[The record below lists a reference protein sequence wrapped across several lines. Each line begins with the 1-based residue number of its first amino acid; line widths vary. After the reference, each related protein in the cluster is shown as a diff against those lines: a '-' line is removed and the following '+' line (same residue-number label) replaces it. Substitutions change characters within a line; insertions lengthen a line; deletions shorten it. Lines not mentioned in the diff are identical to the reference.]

1 MATAIGTTIR
11 LSWMKPADE
20 GNTAIRGYKIERSA
34 DDGSGNSDGN
44 WEVLEADTGTTATAY
59 DDEGLGHGETY
70 HYRVSAFNSDSAGP
84 VSNVADA
91 TIDIR
96 GPVPVSASVAA
107 AGTTLTI
114 GFDEALDAAAANLLA
129 AARFAIAA
137 PDGARFAIGAVSV
150 SGTHATLALASGSA
164 VIRTGQAVT
173 VAYTDPNAGDDT
185 GGVVQDAVGNDAED
199 FTLGPSLSVTVNN
212 GSTEAAG
219 APGAPENFAAEPG
232 GDTSIVLTWDAPADT
247 GGTAIASYRIEVSPS
262 GADGSWTALE
272 AAHDAAIERRY
283 PHTGLDPATTR
294 HYRIRAM
301 HAANVGAW
309 SAVQTMT
316 TSGAPDAPTGLEATA
331 GLPSPRDGTTLID
344 LVWMKPADEGD
355 SAITSYRIE
364 WSADGASDWTELVA
378 THDTMAG
385 GAIVTG
391 YTDTGLGSET
401 TRHYRVFAI
410 NDDGRSLPSDTA
422 HTTTADIA
430 GPEPVSAS
438 VTASGTALTIVF
450 DETLEAAPARLPA
463 AARFR
468 IAAAD
473 GAEIA
478 IGTVSV
484 SATDVSLTFTSGS
497 AVIRTG
503 QAVTVAYAD
512 PNAGDDTGGVVQDDD
527 GNDAAAFTTGE
538 SGVAAV
544 DNNSGETVTAPGAPR
559 ALAAEGTGGDRIR
572 LRWDAPVDTG
582 GQAIAGYLVEA
593 SESGAGGPWAE
604 LVDNHN
610 TMNDGRF
617 EYVHMNLDPGDVR
630 HYRIRAR
637 NATGLGAFSNVDDG
651 TAVPPGAPDAPP
663 QLTATANDAMPGD
676 ASTRIDL
683 AWAKPANEG
692 DSAITG
698 YRIKV
703 SADVDP
709 LVWRELVANHAVMEN
724 GAIVTA
730 YADTGLGSEE
740 TRHYRVFAMNGEGRS
755 LASDVAHAT
764 TGDIAG
770 PEPASAS
777 VAATGDSLTIVFD
790 EALDAA
796 AARLP
801 AAARFEISAP
811 DGAEIA
817 IGTISVSG
825 TDVTLAFTDG
835 SAVIRQGQAV
845 TVAYSDANAGDDARG
860 VVQDDDGNDA
870 APFTLGP
877 GLSVTVS
884 NGSAVLAGVPGAPR
898 KLAAEGTGGDRIR
911 LRWDAPADT
920 GGQAIAGYLVEVS
933 ESGAGGAWTELVDN
947 HNTMNDGRFE
957 YVHMNLEPGDVR
969 HYRIRARNAAGLGA
983 FSNVDD
989 ATAVPPGAPDAP
1001 PKLTATANDAM
1012 PGDASTRIDLAW
1024 ATPAN
1029 EGDSAIAGYRIEVSA
1044 DVDPLV
1050 WRELAA
1056 SHAVMENGAIV
1067 TAYADTGLGSE
1078 ETRHY
1083 RVFAIN
1089 GDGRSLASDAAHA
1102 TTGDIERP
1110 EPVSASV
1117 AVSGRT
1123 LTIAFDEALE
1133 ATARAPAAGRFRMTA
1148 ADGARFRV
1156 GAVSVS
1162 GTDVTLDLHAES
1174 PVIRAD
1180 QAVAVAYTD
1189 LTANDDAGGV
1199 VQDDSGN
1206 DAADFTLG
1214 PGLSAT
1220 VTNGSAVAAGAP
1232 GAPRNLGAESGGA
1245 DRIVVRWDAPADTG
1259 GRAVT
1264 SYRIEVSEDGA
1275 GGPYAE
1281 LVAEHTTMTGGR
1293 FEYEHMNR
1301 GPSDVRHYRVAARN
1315 APDGEDGR
1323 GPFAG
1328 PVEGSVELKG
1338 RVALTAD
1345 PASAAEGGSVAW
1357 TVTATTDEDARP
1369 EDGLAMQV
1377 RVVSVDGTAH
1387 DDSRG
1392 DYAAVDE
1399 TVTFAPG
1406 DFDPQTVDGQP
1417 RHVAVKT
1424 GTVAIVDDVEVED
1437 EERFSL
1443 SMSIAGGGTGWA
1455 RGADRVAVAIPDT
1468 DEWRLVVAADPA
1480 SVVEG
1485 ETHEVVLTARV
1496 VPGDPGDGSV
1506 PPTTE
1511 ADCVVRFPV
1520 SVRLETGGTATAGTD
1535 YRLDGALD
1543 ARTIAPCGAQTS
1555 WPVSL
1560 AALVDA
1566 AHDPGETVT
1575 FAPRLAATPAV
1586 APASLTAAE
1595 VTVREARGVVL
1606 GVLALTVEEGGS
1618 ASYTAV
1624 LSSRPTGTVTLTA
1637 SVSGDEDVT
1646 VEPGAPARLEFTPES
1661 WHLPQT
1667 LTVSAA
1673 QDPDDADD
1681 AARVSHLVAGSDYA
1695 GVTAADVPV
1704 AVHDDDKTF
1713 GTMTVRL
1720 SDGVDGAGTHDP
1732 APVAHHGE
1740 PFHITLWWSELRT
1753 DHYETPGVAIG
1764 PDRAI
1769 RVTGAA
1775 VTPVKDDHTGK
1786 WTQSRLRLKLT
1797 PEGTGDVTLVL
1808 EPMDCSYPDLNRP
1821 RPDPRALCAWLAQG
1835 QGITGLA
1842 ERVRWTVRGIGAVPA
1857 APRNL
1862 TLGTDE
1868 ILTVQGQVVESR
1880 TVLVAGFDADPDASH
1895 WRVEAQAPGGDWSS
1909 ARVWRG
1915 AKHGS
1920 RHNVRLDGLA
1930 PDGDWAV
1937 RARWEN
1943 RYGPGPWAQARTTD
1957 GRAPEAPQGLAV
1969 AQGPD
1974 GRSVALT
1981 WTPSSA
1987 VARYQYRLGR
1997 LAQTMTG
2004 GWRDIPDSGPG
2015 AANRASFT
2023 VDGVERVWEIKAQ
2036 LRAVSASGQAG
2047 AASAEARVPAAR
2059 PLVLD
2064 DGVAV
2069 TSDPGEDG
2077 LYAIGDRIEVAVT
2090 MSRPVRREGAAPV
2103 VRLEFDGETRDAAL
2117 VRIRQPGTAGI
2128 GDPGDGSGD
2137 TLVFAYAVRE
2147 DDEDM
2152 DGIAIPANGLR
2163 LNGGRLLDA
2172 SPGGRGDAAAVGLG
2186 RARHFPGHRVQ
2197 GVLPEVTGI
2206 ERLDNRVW
2214 VHYERDLQPWTLDP
2228 VLRSGALGGQFHPDY
2243 SLSRPV
2249 WHAVIDARI
2258 VRGRGWSRSCGRTET
2273 GCRTVRLTLG
2283 KVYRDEA
2290 GGPGREG
2297 GYEAPDPGE
2306 TVEISYAPNPH
2317 HAKYRLRDAAGNEAP
2332 AFGPMVAVHLA
2343 PGTAPVLAVDDG
2355 AGREGVAPV
2364 RFTVRLAP
2372 AATERVTVQYM
2383 TADMPA
2389 AVRAPAG
2396 RASAGDDYEA
2406 TSGTLVFAPGET
2418 VKTIEVTVLEDTEED
2433 SGEVFRLVLANPSGA
2448 VLGDA
2453 EATGTIW
2460 NDELLTAT
2468 FGSLPPSHDGETAFT
2483 LGLAFS
2489 EEVAVSAQMLRDAAL
2504 RVTGGSV
2511 TGVRQVDAASTRR
2524 WEITVAPS
2532 SDAAVTVALAPKA
2545 SCDAVGA
2552 VCTGDGL
2559 GLDRAA
2565 EAAVPGPAALGAPA
2579 VAGVAQVGST
2589 LEASVAG
2596 GAVTWQWLRGGEEI
2610 AGADASTYT
2619 PVAVDAGAR
2628 LAVRAGR
2635 GGASATSAATAP
2647 VWPAPVNPPL
2657 GAGEEELLSAVLTLG
2672 SLQSGVSLGGYG
2684 RMGDRSFGAM
2694 DDIAFEDGGTAYAIE
2709 QLYVLAGGSFS
2720 LGTDSRLPGAAG
2732 VVAYW
2737 NGYRIS
2743 GLERTGH
2750 GGMLFGRTPQPE
2762 SEYSR
2767 YMDGSSDGVR
2777 VAVSLRRMRAAVRVT
2792 GASVTSGRGD
2802 NGTWDAGEHVE
2813 AQLRFSA
2820 PVTVTGPEGAAP
2832 TLAIAL
2838 DGARREAAYT
2848 GGSGTDTL
2856 SFRHTVATADEGAK
2870 RARIVA
2876 DGLALNGAAI
2886 ADGDGRAAGL
2896 GFSVAPWVAAVALAP
2911 DASGDR
2917 RWSAGETIEVRLTF
2931 SEAVT
2936 VADGTPWLDVRI
2948 GGFARPAAL
2957 GYASGSGSATL
2968 VFSMEVPRGARALA
2982 GIAVVADSLVANGAA
2997 IVSQASGLAAELGHD
3012 GTQPSAAPG
3021 TGEPEPLTAELRG
3034 LPDGH
3039 GASPFTFE
3047 LRFSEEIPLS
3057 YTTLQN
3063 HALGVTNGSVTAV
3076 RRVTPGENRAW
3087 DVTVT
3092 PAAGGGAVTV
3102 ALPETTDCAAAGA
3115 ICAADGRRLAAVSA
3129 TVPET
3134 APAGA
3139 AFRVRLVDVPEEH
3152 DGASAILFEVAFTK
3166 EPHAGYSYETMRD
3179 RTVRVRQGG
3188 ERLAVTRAKRLDAPH
3203 NDRWQI
3209 TVTPGSKADLTVLIG
3224 PFSSCSDAGA
3234 VCTAAGEVLANAV
3247 SETVLGPPGLTVADA
3262 RVHEGP
3268 GVTVDFAVTLARA
3281 SRATVTVDYATSD
3294 GPSPNAATAG
3304 EDYESTSGT
3313 LAFAPGETEGTVSVP
3328 VLDDGHDEGEET
3340 FVLTLSNPRGGNAW
3354 LADATAIGTIE
3365 NSDAMPKAWLAR
3377 FGRTVAEQVMEAV
3390 EGRFSAQRNPGVE
3403 VSLAGQALGGGSA
3416 GEREALEEREA
3427 AKRLEALSSWLRGE
3441 ADEEDAKPDESRALT
3456 GRELLTGS
3464 AFALTGGTPEGGF
3477 ASVWGRGAISR
3488 FDGREGELTLEGEVA
3503 SAMLG
3508 ADWTRERG
3516 TVGLMVT
3523 HSRGEGSYR
3532 GEGEGEVESTLTGL
3546 YPYGRY
3552 EVNERVSV
3560 WGVAGYGEGTLTLTP
3575 AGQEPLEAGMDLAM
3589 GAVGV
3594 RGVAVEAPAQGG
3606 LELSITSDAMAVR
3619 TSSEAV
3625 RGEAGAG
3632 AGNLA
3637 AASAGVTRLRLGL
3650 EGTWRGLGSEGGA
3663 TLVPTLEVGVRHDG
3677 GDAET
3682 GFGLDVGGGHRLVA
3696 PGERA
3701 LGRAAR
3707 ARARDP
3713 RGRGLARPRHRGL
3726 ARLRPEARLGA
3737 RLCAHAQPDDG
3748 GAGLGRHGRA
3758 ARAGHARGAGR
3769 ERRRERARE
3778 PPPRAQDGL
3787 RLRRLRRPLHG
3798 DAGGRSG
3805 LVERAARGAPRL
3817 APGAG
3822 GERPGVD
3829 GARARGDAA
3838 RGGQRRRCGAGAC
3851 ADAPRVDALV
3861 GGAVEPGNPGAAW
3874 RGAADLGRGSS

>member
-1 MATAIGTTIR
+1 MSA
-11 LSWMKPADE
+11 
-20 GNTAIRGYKIERSA
+20 A
-34 DDGSGNSDGN
+34 DD
-44 WEVLEADTGTTATAY
+44 A
-59 DDEGLGHGETY
+59 
-70 HYRVSAFNSDSAGP
+70 
-84 VSNVADA
+84 
-91 TIDIR
+91 
-96 GPVPVSASVAA
+96 
-107 AGTTLTI
+107 
-114 GFDEALDAAAANLLA
+114 
-129 AARFAIAA
+129 
-137 PDGARFAIGAVSV
+137 
-150 SGTHATLALASGSA
+150 
-164 VIRTGQAVT
+164 
-173 VAYTDPNAGDDT
+173 
-185 GGVVQDAVGNDAED
+185 
-199 FTLGPSLSVTVNN
+199 
-212 GSTEAAG
+212 
-219 APGAPENFAAEPG
+219 
-232 GDTSIVLTWDAPADT
+232 
-247 GGTAIASYRIEVSPS
+247 
-262 GADGSWTALE
+262 
-272 AAHDAAIERRY
+272 
-283 PHTGLDPATTR
+283 
-294 HYRIRAM
+294 
-301 HAANVGAW
+301 
-309 SAVQTMT
+309 
-316 TSGAPDAPTGLEATA
+316 
-331 GLPSPRDGTTLID
+331 
-344 LVWMKPADEGD
+344 
-355 SAITSYRIE
+355 
-364 WSADGASDWTELVA
+364 
-378 THDTMAG
+378 
-385 GAIVTG
+385 
-391 YTDTGLGSET
+391 
-401 TRHYRVFAI
+401 
-410 NDDGRSLPSDTA
+410 
-422 HTTTADIA
+422 
-430 GPEPVSAS
+430 
-438 VTASGTALTIVF
+438 
-450 DETLEAAPARLPA
+450 
-463 AARFR
+463 
-468 IAAAD
+468 
-473 GAEIA
+473 
-478 IGTVSV
+478 
-484 SATDVSLTFTSGS
+484 
-497 AVIRTG
+497 
-503 QAVTVAYAD
+503 
-512 PNAGDDTGGVVQDDD
+512 
-527 GNDAAAFTTGE
+527 
-538 SGVAAV
+538 
-544 DNNSGETVTAPGAPR
+544 
-559 ALAAEGTGGDRIR
+559 
-572 LRWDAPVDTG
+572 
-582 GQAIAGYLVEA
+582 
-593 SESGAGGPWAE
+593 
-604 LVDNHN
+604 
-610 TMNDGRF
+610 
-617 EYVHMNLDPGDVR
+617 
-630 HYRIRAR
+630 
-637 NATGLGAFSNVDDG
+637 
-651 TAVPPGAPDAPP
+651 
-663 QLTATANDAMPGD
+663 
-676 ASTRIDL
+676 
-683 AWAKPANEG
+683 
-692 DSAITG
+692 
-698 YRIKV
+698 
-703 SADVDP
+703 
-709 LVWRELVANHAVMEN
+709 
-724 GAIVTA
+724 
-730 YADTGLGSEE
+730 
-740 TRHYRVFAMNGEGRS
+740 
-755 LASDVAHAT
+755 
-764 TGDIAG
+764 
-770 PEPASAS
+770 
-777 VAATGDSLTIVFD
+777 
-790 EALDAA
+790 
-796 AARLP
+796 
-801 AAARFEISAP
+801 
-811 DGAEIA
+811 
-817 IGTISVSG
+817 
-825 TDVTLAFTDG
+825 
-835 SAVIRQGQAV
+835 
-845 TVAYSDANAGDDARG
+845 
-860 VVQDDDGNDA
+860 
-870 APFTLGP
+870 
-877 GLSVTVS
+877 
-884 NGSAVLAGVPGAPR
+884 
-898 KLAAEGTGGDRIR
+898 
-911 LRWDAPADT
+911 
-920 GGQAIAGYLVEVS
+920 
-933 ESGAGGAWTELVDN
+933 
-947 HNTMNDGRFE
+947 
-957 YVHMNLEPGDVR
+957 
-969 HYRIRARNAAGLGA
+969 
-983 FSNVDD
+983 
-989 ATAVPPGAPDAP
+989 
-1001 PKLTATANDAM
+1001 
-1012 PGDASTRIDLAW
+1012 
-1024 ATPAN
+1024 
-1029 EGDSAIAGYRIEVSA
+1029 
-1044 DVDPLV
+1044 
-1050 WRELAA
+1050 
-1056 SHAVMENGAIV
+1056 
-1067 TAYADTGLGSE
+1067 
-1078 ETRHY
+1078 
-1083 RVFAIN
+1083 
-1089 GDGRSLASDAAHA
+1089 
-1102 TTGDIERP
+1102 
-1110 EPVSASV
+1110 
-1117 AVSGRT
+1117 
-1123 LTIAFDEALE
+1123 
-1133 ATARAPAAGRFRMTA
+1133 
-1148 ADGARFRV
+1148 
-1156 GAVSVS
+1156 
-1162 GTDVTLDLHAES
+1162 
-1174 PVIRAD
+1174 
-1180 QAVAVAYTD
+1180 
-1189 LTANDDAGGV
+1189 
-1199 VQDDSGN
+1199 
-1206 DAADFTLG
+1206 
-1214 PGLSAT
+1214 
-1220 VTNGSAVAAGAP
+1220 
-1232 GAPRNLGAESGGA
+1232 
-1245 DRIVVRWDAPADTG
+1245 
-1259 GRAVT
+1259 
-1264 SYRIEVSEDGA
+1264 
-1275 GGPYAE
+1275 
-1281 LVAEHTTMTGGR
+1281 
-1293 FEYEHMNR
+1293 
-1301 GPSDVRHYRVAARN
+1301 
-1315 APDGEDGR
+1315 
-1323 GPFAG
+1323 
-1328 PVEGSVELKG
+1328 
-1338 RVALTAD
+1338 
-1345 PASAAEGGSVAW
+1345 
-1357 TVTATTDEDARP
+1357 
-1369 EDGLAMQV
+1369 
-1377 RVVSVDGTAH
+1377 
-1387 DDSRG
+1387 
-1392 DYAAVDE
+1392 
-1399 TVTFAPG
+1399 
-1406 DFDPQTVDGQP
+1406 
-1417 RHVAVKT
+1417 
-1424 GTVAIVDDVEVED
+1424 
-1437 EERFSL
+1437 
-1443 SMSIAGGGTGWA
+1443 
-1455 RGADRVAVAIPDT
+1455 
-1468 DEWRLVVAADPA
+1468 
-1480 SVVEG
+1480 
-1485 ETHEVVLTARV
+1485 
-1496 VPGDPGDGSV
+1496 
-1506 PPTTE
+1506 
-1511 ADCVVRFPV
+1511 
-1520 SVRLETGGTATAGTD
+1520 
-1535 YRLDGALD
+1535 
-1543 ARTIAPCGAQTS
+1543 
-1555 WPVSL
+1555 
-1560 AALVDA
+1560 
-1566 AHDPGETVT
+1566 
-1575 FAPRLAATPAV
+1575 
-1586 APASLTAAE
+1586 
-1595 VTVREARGVVL
+1595 
-1606 GVLALTVEEGGS
+1606 
-1618 ASYTAV
+1618 
-1624 LSSRPTGTVTLTA
+1624 
-1637 SVSGDEDVT
+1637 
-1646 VEPGAPARLEFTPES
+1646 
-1661 WHLPQT
+1661 
-1667 LTVSAA
+1667 
-1673 QDPDDADD
+1673 DDADD
-1681 AARVSHLVAGSDYA
+1681 AARVSHRVAGSDYA
-1695 GVTAADVPV
+1695 GVTAPDVPITV
-1704 AVHDDDKTF
+1704 LDDDKSF

-1720 SDGVDGAGTHDP
+1720 SDGAAGAGTHDP
-1732 APVAHHGE
+1732 APAAHHGQ

-1753 DHYETPGVAIG
+1753 RHYETPRNAIG
-1764 PDRAI
+1764 ADRAI

-1775 VTPVKDDHTGK
+1775 VVPVRDEHTGS

-1957 GRAPEAPQGLAV
+1957 GRAPEAPEGLAV

-2064 DGVAV
+2064 DGVAL

-2077 LYAIGDRIEVAVT
+2077 RYAIGDRIEVAVT

-2128 GDPGDGSGD
+2128 GDPGEGSGD

-2186 RARHFPGHRVQ
+2186 RAWHFPGHRVQ
-2197 GVLPEVTGI
+2197 GVLPRVTGI
-2206 ERLDNRVW
+2206 ERLGNRVW

-2249 WHAVIDARI
+2249 SHAVIDARI

-2306 TVEISYAPNPH
+2306 TVDISYAPNAH

-2332 AFGPMVAVHLA
+2332 AFGPMVAQHLA

-2418 VKTIEVTVLEDTEED
+2418 VKTIEVTVLEDTDED

-2453 EATGTIW
+2453 EATGTIR

-2524 WEITVAPS
+2524 WEIAVAPS

-2545 SCDAVGA
+2545 SCDEVGA

-2792 GASVTSGRGD
+2792 GAAVISGPGD

-2813 AQLRFSA
+2813 AELRFSG

-2886 ADGDGRAAGL
+2886 ADGEGRAAGL

-2936 VADGTPWLDVRI
+2936 VADGIPWLDVRI
-2948 GGFARPAAL
+2948 GGFANPAAL

-3021 TGEPEPLTAELRG
+3021 TGEPEPLTAELRD

-3087 DVTVT
+3087 EVTVT
-3092 PAAGGGAVTV
+3092 PAGGGAVTV

-3115 ICAADGRRLAAVSA
+3115 ICAGDGRRLAAVSA

-3152 DGASAILFEVAFTK
+3152 DGASAIVFEVAFTK

-3247 SETVLGPPGLTVADA
+3247 SETVLGPPGLSVADA

-3340 FVLTLSNPRGGNAW
+3340 FVLTLSNPQGGNAW

-3403 VSLAGQALGGGSA
+3403 VSLAGHALGGGSA

-3427 AKRLEALSSWLRGE
+3427 AKRLEALSSWLGGE
-3441 ADEEDAKPDESRALT
+3441 ADEADAKPDESRALT

-3477 ASVWGRGAISR
+3477 ASVWGRGAVSR

-3552 EVNERVSV
+3552 EVNERVAL

-3575 AGQEPLEAGMDLAM
+3575 AGQGPLEAGMDLAM

-3619 TSSEAV
+3619 TSSGAV

-3632 AGNLA
+3632 GGNLA
-3637 AASAGVTRLRLGL
+3637 AASADVTRLRLGI

-3682 GFGLDVGGGHRLVA
+3682 GFGLDVGGGISWSHPASGLSGELRARGLVTHEA
-3696 PGERA
+3696 GGLRDRGIAGSLGFDPRPDSERGFA
-3701 LGRAAR
+3701 LTLSQTMGAQASGGVDALLGR
-3707 ARARDP
+3707 
-3713 RGRGLARPRHRGL
+3713 GTLEGLAANDDGNGL
-3726 ARLRPEARLGA
+3726 ANRRLELKMGYGFGVFGGRFTATPE
-3737 RLCAHAQPDDG
+3737 
-3748 GAGLGRHGRA
+3748 AGLGLSNGQ
-3758 ARAGHARGAGR
+3758 R
-3769 ERRRERARE
+3769 EVRLGWRLGLEGSGPVSMELGLEATRRE
-3778 PPPRAQDGL
+3778 
-3787 RLRRLRRPLHG
+3787 
-3798 DAGGRSG
+3798 
-3805 LVERAARGAPRL
+3805 AAND
-3817 APGAG
+3817 
-3822 GERPGVD
+3822 D
-3829 GARARGDAA
+3829 GAE
-3838 RGGQRRRCGAGAC
+3838 
-3851 ADAPRVDALV
+3851 PVHALM
-3861 GGAVEPGNPGAAW
+3861 
-3874 RGAADLGRGSS
+3874 LRGSMRW